1 MDTTDFVLWLL
12 GIILVAGIIAFF
24 ILLGTRIENSR
35 LTQELCNKQQYDFC
49 EQIVEYKIKD

>member
-1 MDTTDFVLWLL
+1 MDATDFVLWLL

-35 LTQELCNKQQYDFC
+35 LTQELCNRQRYDFC